1 LLWKPIVYQSPER
14 VVDKYTIMKISDLK
28 SNLSLDSVHD
38 QGIFQSFYQVSYITG
53 FNISLGFPQ
62 DGSII

>member
-1 LLWKPIVYQSPER
+1 
-14 VVDKYTIMKISDLK
+14 MKISDLK